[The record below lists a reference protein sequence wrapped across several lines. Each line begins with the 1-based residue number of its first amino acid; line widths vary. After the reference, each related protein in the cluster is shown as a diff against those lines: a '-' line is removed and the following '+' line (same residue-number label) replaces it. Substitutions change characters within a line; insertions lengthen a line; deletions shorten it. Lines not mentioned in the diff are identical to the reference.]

1 LRLALPGRQQPAATP
16 TDEPPP
22 DELFRKLPDAAVVLD
37 RTTRRVT
44 AWNPAAEALLGYPAD
59 KAVGLPLER
68 LIPERVQA
76 EFRALIGPADTASG
90 EPLLDAHGPH
100 ELPLVRRTGQEIWGE
115 LTASAL
121 GRGSI
126 VLVVRDR
133 TAQRASQ
140 EALSFRA
147 RLLEAVEQAVVGTDP
162 FGRILYWNRGAERLY
177 GWSAEEVLGRNAGD
191 IIVAAQFLERGR
203 EIMARL
209 RQGESWSGE
218 FPVRRRDG
226 TEIPVLVTDSPIRDA
241 DGRLVG
247 IIGVAVDLTERKGA
261 ERDRL
266 ERARL
271 EALLL
276 ATEAAQQKLSQRLAL
291 HMPYVGQL
299 ATDPRLPR
307 RLRPIADV
315 VLDAVRE
322 VATRLEHSLAR
333 GESD

>member
-1 LRLALPGRQQPAATP
+1 MRLALSVRQQPAATP

-177 GWSAEEVLGRNAGD
+177 GWSGRGWKPSCSQPKRRSRSSANDSRCTCPTSGSWPPTLDCLA
-191 IIVAAQFLERGR
+191 VY
-203 EIMARL
+203 ARSQTSCWTL
-209 RQGESWSGE
+209 C
-218 FPVRRRDG
+218 VR
-226 TEIPVLVTDSPIRDA
+226 
-241 DGRLVG
+241 
-247 IIGVAVDLTERKGA
+247 
-261 ERDRL
+261 
-266 ERARL
+266 
-271 EALLL
+271 
-276 ATEAAQQKLSQRLAL
+276 
-291 HMPYVGQL
+291 
-299 ATDPRLPR
+299 
-307 RLRPIADV
+307 
-315 VLDAVRE
+315 
-322 VATRLEHSLAR
+322 
-333 GESD
+333 